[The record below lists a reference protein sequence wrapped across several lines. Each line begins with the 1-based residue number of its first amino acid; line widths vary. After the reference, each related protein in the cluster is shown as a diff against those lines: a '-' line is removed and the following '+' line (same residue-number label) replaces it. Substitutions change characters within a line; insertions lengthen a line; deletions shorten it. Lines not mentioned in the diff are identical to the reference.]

1 MARWQVLAA
10 LGLPLA
16 AGCLLADVG
25 IDESLGEQGGSAGS
39 MSTGV
44 GSLQGASG
52 ASSGSM
58 DLASAPNSNGVIC
71 ERNAP
76 DIASYEPNREQACL
90 DYCNLYTCICAGHP
104 GNSYN
109 DTFDCLD
116 KCIDS
121 GWAIGRLASVEPGSI
136 TCRFWHAGL
145 AVTQGL
151 TPHCYHAAEVP
162 SQGGCQVVP

>member
-1 MARWQVLAA
+1 MTRWHVLAA

-25 IDESLGEQGGSAGS
+25 IDESLGQPEGSAGS
-39 MSTGV
+39 TNTTV
-44 GSLQGASG
+44 GPLQGAAGTAAPSG
-52 ASSGSM
+52 MNPEPTSGDST
-58 DLASAPNSNGVIC
+58 C

-76 DIASYEPNREQACL
+76 DLATYNPNREGACL

-104 GNSYN
+104 GNSYSN
-109 DTFDCLD
+109 TFDCLD

-121 GWAIGRLASVEPGSI
+121 EWPIGRLASVEPGSI

-162 SQGGCQVVP
+162 SQGGCQLVP